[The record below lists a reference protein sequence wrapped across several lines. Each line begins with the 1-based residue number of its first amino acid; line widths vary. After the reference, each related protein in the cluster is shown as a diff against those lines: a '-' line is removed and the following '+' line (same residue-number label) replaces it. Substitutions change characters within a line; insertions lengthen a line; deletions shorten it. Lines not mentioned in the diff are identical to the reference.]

1 MTDVRM
7 NNDDRERGV
16 SASGPEAQ
24 AYYERAMKEARTILD
39 SSRRGYFASRRR
51 VAFQARDE
59 RK

>member
-24 AYYERAMKEARTILD
+24 AYYERTILD

-51 VAFQARDE
+51 VGFQARDE